1 MYLEMQYIAI
11 LMYISYT
18 VVLHAFV
25 LYMALVVCLGSGV
38 PDPFVEGQ
46 EILILLLRVR
56 KS

>member
-1 MYLEMQYIAI
+1 
-11 LMYISYT
+11 MYISYT

-56 KS
+56 NS